1 MLSPPPK
8 VSIRISMVLRLFSSS
23 VVLVFL
29 MILSGPVS
37 YAAEVPLQHPA
48 PPFAGDFGTLLSLSV
63 KDTKAKLGKG
73 KFLVAARKLRGSNFA
88 ETVVLLI
95 DYNKRGAMGVIINRP
110 TKLPLSNVLP
120 EIKELQKRT
129 DTVYFGGPVEVSR
142 IMMLIQSAD
151 PSKGSIKVFNNVYI
165 SSSYAVLQQMVDKAN
180 SDERF
185 RIYAG
190 YAGWAAGQLDAEVSR
205 GDWHIVA
212 ADAKTVFELEP
223 SKVWPEMIMRASAKW
238 TKAGINHDTTLKVTH
253 LTGRSFCVAYGTSL
267 GN

>member
-1 MLSPPPK
+1 MCISK
-8 VSIRISMVLRLFSSS
+8 VWRRFSTP

-29 MILSGPVS
+29 TISCGPVS

-48 PPFAGDFGTLLSLSV
+48 PPFAGYFGTSLSLSG
-63 KDTKAKLGKG
+63 KDSQAKLGKG
-73 KFLVAARKLRGSNFA
+73 KFLVADRKLRDPNFA

-95 DYNKRGAMGVIINRP
+95 DYHKRGATGVIINRP

-120 EIKELQKRT
+120 GIKGLQKRT

-151 PSKGSIKVFNNVYI
+151 PLKESIKVFNDVYI
-165 SSSYAVLQQMVDKAN
+165 SDSYAVLQRMVDRA
-180 SDERF
+180 DAEGRF

-205 GDWHIVA
+205 DDWHILE
-212 ADAKTVFELEP
+212 ADANTVFELDP

-238 TKAGINHDTTLKVTH
+238 TKAGINH
-253 LTGRSFCVAYGTSL
+253 
-267 GN
+267 

>member
-1 MLSPPPK
+1 MSNPTLK
-8 VSIRISMVLRLFSSS
+8 IRIRISMVLRLFSTAT
-23 VVLVFL
+23 VFVFL
-29 MILSGPVS
+29 MILSGPAP
-37 YAAEVPLQHPA
+37 YAAPVPLQHPA
-48 PPFAGDFGTLLSLSV
+48 LPFTGDFGALPFLSV

-73 KFLVAARKLRGSNFA
+73 KFLVAGRNLKAPSFS

-110 TKLPLSNVLP
+110 TTLPLSKVLP
-120 EIKELQKRT
+120 EIKESQKRN

-142 IMMLIQSAD
+142 ILMLMQSAD
-151 PSKGSIKVFNNVYI
+151 PSKDSMQVFNDVYI
-165 SSSYAVLQQMVDKAN
+165 SGSYAVLQQMVDGATA
-180 SDERF
+180 DERF

-223 SKVWPEMIMRASAKW
+223 SKVWPELIIRASAKW
-238 TKAGINHDTTLKVTH
+238 AKAGITH
-253 LTGRSFCVAYGTSL
+253 VPTPK
-267 GN
+267 